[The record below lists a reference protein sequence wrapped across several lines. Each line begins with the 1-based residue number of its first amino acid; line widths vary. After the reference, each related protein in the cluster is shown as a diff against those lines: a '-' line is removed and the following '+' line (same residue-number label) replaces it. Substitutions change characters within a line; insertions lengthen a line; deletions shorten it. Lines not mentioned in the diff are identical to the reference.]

1 MNYQE
6 TLDYL
11 FNALPMFQRIGA
23 AAYKTDLNNTI
34 ALCEELGNPH
44 HKFKSIHIAGTNGK
58 GSTSHSLA
66 AVLQS
71 AGYKVGLYTSP
82 HLKSFRERIKING
95 QDITEGAVVD
105 FVHKHKGFMETL
117 QPSFFEMTV
126 GMAFSYFAEQDIDIA
141 VVEVGMGG
149 RLDSTNIIS
158 PMLSIITNIGMDHTQ
173 FLGDTLPKIAG
184 EKGGIIKKD
193 TPVII
198 SQRHPETEEV
208 FRSIARNNNSEIFF
222 AEDAYKIEYLGVVDN
237 SLCRFKVNEQTILMD
252 LAGKYQEKNL
262 AGILMAVDK
271 LRDLGIAISHSA
283 LSTGLVNVVSLTG
296 LKGRWQK
303 LNDHPLA
310 YCDTGHNKDGIEY
323 ILSQIETYSFQNL
336 YFVLGMVQDK
346 DVEGILK
353 LFPQEASYV
362 FCQPSIP
369 RALAAKDLATKA
381 KALGID
387 GEVVP
392 DVNNAYQTA
401 LEKAGEND
409 FIFVGGSTFV
419 VADLENL

>member
-23 AAYKTDLNNTI
+23 AAYKTDLDNTI
-34 ALCEELGNPH
+34 ALCAALGDPH
-44 HKFKSIHIAGTNGK
+44 QKFKSIHIAGTNGK

-95 QDITEGAVVD
+95 QDITEQAVID
-105 FVHKHKGFMETL
+105 FVHKHKYFMESI

-126 GMAFSYFAEQDIDIA
+126 GMAFSYFAEEEVDIA
-141 VVEVGMGG
+141 VIEVGMGG

-158 PMLSIITNIGMDHTQ
+158 PLLSLITNIGMDHTQ
-173 FLGDTLPKIAG
+173 FLGDTLAKIAV
-184 EKGGIIKKD
+184 EKGGIIKSKS
-193 TPVII
+193 PIII
-198 SQRHPETEEV
+198 SQRQPETEEV
-208 FRSIARNNNSEIFF
+208 FLKLAKEKETEIYF
-222 AEDAYKIEYLGVVDN
+222 AEDVYQITYVGMQSNALCEY
-237 SLCRFKVNEQTILMD
+237 SVNGEPVLMD
-252 LAGKYQEKNL
+252 LAGRYQEKNL
-262 AGILMAVDK
+262 AGILLAVDK
-271 LRDLGIAISHSA
+271 LRDLGISISNEA
-283 LSTGLVNVVSLTG
+283 LSTGLAGVISLTG

-303 LNDHPLA
+303 LHDRPLA
-310 YCDTGHNKDGIEY
+310 FCDTGHNKDGISY
-323 ILSQIETYSFQNL
+323 ILSQIKTYTFHHL

-346 DVEGILK
+346 DIEGILK
-353 LFPQEASYV
+353 LFPREASYI

-369 RALAAKDLATKA
+369 RALPAEDLADKA
-381 KALGID
+381 SAVGIY

-392 DVNNAYQTA
+392 DVNEAYA
-401 LEKAGEND
+401 MVLDKAGEND

>member
-34 ALCEELGNPH
+34 ALCSALGDPH
-44 HKFKSIHIAGTNGK
+44 RKFKSIHIAGTNGK

-82 HLKSFRERIKING
+82 HLKSFRERIKVNG
-95 QDITEGAVVD
+95 QDISEEAVVG
-105 FVHKHKGFMETL
+105 FVREHKDFMETL
-117 QPSFFEMTV
+117 KPSFFEMTV
-126 GMAFSYFAEQDIDIA
+126 GLAFSYFAEEKVDIA

-149 RLDSTNIIS
+149 RLDSTNILS
-158 PMLSIITNIGMDHTQ
+158 PELSLITNIGMDHTQ
-173 FLGDTLPKIAG
+173 FLGDTLAKIAG
-184 EKGGIIKKD
+184 EKGGIIKKN
-193 TPVII
+193 TPVIV
-198 SQRHPETEEV
+198 SQRQVETKEV
-208 FRSIARNNNSEIFF
+208 FLRLAKEKEAAIFF
-222 AEDAYKIEYLGVVDN
+222 AEDDYIIKYEGNVDN
-237 SLCRFKVNEQTILMD
+237 HLCSFEVNRETYLMD

-262 AGILMAVDK
+262 AGILKAVDILK
-271 LRDLGIAISHSA
+271 NLGYNLPEGAVRNGLANVISF
-283 LSTGLVNVVSLTG
+283 TG

-303 LNDHPLA
+303 LNDKPLA
-310 YCDTGHNKDGIEY
+310 FCDTGHNKDGITY
-323 ILSQIETYSFQNL
+323 ILEQINTYTFQKL
-336 YFVLGMVQDK
+336 LIVLGMVSDK
-346 DVEGILK
+346 DVDGILQ
-353 LFPQEASYV
+353 LFPKDAVYI

-369 RALAAKDLATKA
+369 RAMPAKTLAEKA
-381 KALGID
+381 SAFGLKGISI
-387 GEVVP
+387 P
-392 DVNNAYQTA
+392 DVNEAYHTA
-401 LEKAGEND
+401 LKNAGEND

>member
-34 ALCEELGNPH
+34 ALCEALGNPH
-44 HKFKSIHIAGTNGK
+44 QKFKSIHIAGTNGK

-66 AVLQS
+66 AILQS

-82 HLKSFRERIKING
+82 HLKSFRERIKVNG
-95 QDITEGAVVD
+95 EDITEEAVVE
-105 FVHKHKGFMETL
+105 FVHKHKAFMESL

-126 GMAFSYFAEQDIDIA
+126 GMAFSYFADEEIDIA

-149 RLDSTNIIS
+149 RLDSTNILS
-158 PMLSIITNIGMDHTQ
+158 PILSLITNIGMDHTQ
-173 FLGDTLPKIAG
+173 FLGDTLAKIAG
-184 EKGGIIKKD
+184 EKGGIIKKN

-198 SQRHPETEEV
+198 SQRQPDTEEV
-208 FRSIARNNNSEIFF
+208 FIKLAREKNAEIFF
-222 AEDAYKIEYLGVVDN
+222 AEDVYRIEYLGVVDN
-237 SLCRFKVNEQTILMD
+237 SLCRFLVNGKGVQMD

-262 AGILMAVDK
+262 AGILRSVDK
-271 LRDLGIAISHSA
+271 LRELDIDISDAAIDS
-283 LSTGLVNVVSLTG
+283 GLANVVKLTG
-296 LKGRWQK
+296 LRGRWQK
-303 LNDHPLA
+303 LNDRPMA

-323 ILSQIETYSFQNL
+323 ILSQIKTYQFQNL
-336 YFVLGMVQDK
+336 CFVLGMVQDK
-346 DVEGILK
+346 DIDGILE
-353 LFPQEASYV
+353 LFPKDASYI

-369 RALAAKDLATKA
+369 RALPAEDLYRKA
-381 KALGID
+381 KTFGLSGI
-387 GEVVP
+387 VVP
-392 DVNNAYQTA
+392 DVNDAYIMA
-401 LEKAGEND
+401 LKKAGDND

>member
-34 ALCEELGNPH
+34 ALCKALGDPQK
-44 HKFKSIHIAGTNGK
+44 KFKSIHIAGTNGK

-82 HLKSFRERIKING
+82 HLKSFRERIKVNG
-95 QDITEGAVVD
+95 LDISEAAVVN
-105 FVHKHKGFMETL
+105 FVQEHKTFIDTL

-126 GMAFSYFAEQDIDIA
+126 GLAFSYFAEEEVDIS
-141 VVEVGMGG
+141 VLEVGMGG

-158 PMLSIITNIGMDHTQ
+158 PEISLITNIGMDHTQ
-173 FLGDTLPKIAG
+173 FLGDTLTKIAG
-184 EKGGIIKKD
+184 EKGGIIKSN

-198 SQRHPETEEV
+198 SQRQPETEEV
-208 FRSIARNNNSEIFF
+208 FLRMAEEKGSQIFF
-222 AEDAYKIEYLGVVDN
+222 AEDDYKIDYVGVKD
-237 SLCRFKVNEQTILMD
+237 SALCSFEVNGKTYQMD

-262 AGILMAVDK
+262 AGILKAVDV
-271 LRDLGIAISHSA
+271 LNDLGYHVTDEAVRQG
-283 LSTGLVNVVSLTG
+283 LSNVIRLTG

-303 LNDHPLA
+303 LNDRPLA
-310 YCDTGHNKDGIEY
+310 FCDTGHNKDGIAY
-323 ILSQIETYSFQNL
+323 ILTQINTYSFQKL
-336 YFVLGMVQDK
+336 HVVLGMVSDK
-346 DVEGILK
+346 DVDGILQ
-353 LFPQEASYV
+353 LFPRDADYI

-369 RALAAKDLATKA
+369 RAMPANELAD
-381 KALGID
+381 KALAFGLE
-387 GEVVP
+387 GVTVP
-392 DVNNAYQTA
+392 DVNEAYQEA
-401 LEKAGEND
+401 LKKAGEND

-419 VADLENL
+419 VADLDNL

>member
-34 ALCEELGNPH
+34 ALCEALGNPH
-44 HKFKSIHIAGTNGK
+44 QKFKSIHIAGTNGK

-82 HLKSFRERIKING
+82 HLKSFRERIKVNG
-95 QDITEGAVVD
+95 EEITENAVVD
-105 FVHKHKGFMETL
+105 FVHQHKDFMEKL

-126 GMAFSYFAEQDIDIA
+126 GMAFSYFADQKIEIA

-158 PMLSIITNIGMDHTQ
+158 PLLSLITNIGMDHTQ
-173 FLGDTLPKIAG
+173 FLGDTLDKIAG
-184 EKGGIIKKD
+184 EKGGIIKQN
-193 TPVII
+193 TPVVI
-198 SQRHPETEEV
+198 SQRQPETEEV
-208 FRSIARNNNSEIFF
+208 FIRLAREKNADIYF
-222 AEDAYKIEYLGVVDN
+222 AEDVYKVGYVGVVDN
-237 SLCRFKVNEQTILMD
+237 SLCRFLVNGKLVLMD

-271 LRDLGIAISHSA
+271 LREIEIDISDEA
-283 LSTGLVNVVSLTG
+283 LNSGLANVARLTG

-303 LNDHPLA
+303 LNDRPLVF
-310 YCDTGHNKDGIEY
+310 CDTGHNKDGIEY
-323 ILSQIETYSFQNL
+323 ILSQIKTYPFQNL

-346 DVEGILK
+346 DIEGILK
-353 LFPQEASYV
+353 LFPKDATYI

-369 RALAAKDLATKA
+369 RALPAEELARIA
-381 KALGID
+381 NDLGIK
-387 GEVVP
+387 GEIVP
-392 DVNNAYQTA
+392 EVNVAYHMA
-401 LEKAGEND
+401 IKKAGEND

>member
-34 ALCEELGNPH
+34 ALCDALGNPH
-44 HKFKSIHIAGTNGK
+44 KKFKSIHIAGTNGK

-66 AVLQS
+66 AILQS

-95 QDITEGAVVD
+95 QDITEEAVVD
-105 FVHKHKGFMETL
+105 FVQKHKDFMETL

-126 GMAFSYFAEQDIDIA
+126 GMAFSYFADEKVDIA

-149 RLDSTNIIS
+149 RLDSTNILS
-158 PMLSIITNIGMDHTQ
+158 PILSLITNIGMDHTQ
-173 FLGDTLPKIAG
+173 FLGDTLAKIAA
-184 EKGGIIKKD
+184 EKGGIIKNN

-198 SQRHPETEEV
+198 SQRHPETEDV
-208 FRSIARNNNSEIFF
+208 FIRLASEKNADIYF
-222 AEDAYKIEYLGVVDN
+222 AEDNYQIEYLGIMDK
-237 SLCRFKVNEQTILMD
+237 SLCRFLVNGETVLMD

-262 AGILMAVDK
+262 AGILSAVDK
-271 LRDLGIAISHSA
+271 LRALGINIPEPA
-283 LSTGLVNVVSLTG
+283 LSTGLANVTKLTG

-303 LNDHPLA
+303 LNDKPLA
-310 YCDTGHNKDGIEY
+310 YCDTGHNKDGIGY
-323 ILSQIETYSFQNL
+323 ILSQIKTYSFRKL
-336 YFVLGMVQDK
+336 YFVIGMVQDK
-346 DVEGILK
+346 DIEGILK
-353 LFPQEASYV
+353 LFPKDAIYI

-369 RALAAKDLATKA
+369 RAMPAEDLALIA
-381 KALGID
+381 ADLGIQ
-387 GEVVP
+387 GTVVT
-392 DVNNAYQTA
+392 DVNDAYHMA
-401 LEKAGEND
+401 LNMAGDND